1 MSLEAV
7 REAIDSCPETERAAF
22 ARRTRNALA
31 QAILASA
38 LAHDAPA
45 PPEHDAPVDDLRR
58 CVGDEL
64 GGLLAEIYAGGDD
77 WTSRAID
84 ALPPLHALAHA

>member
-7 REAIDSCPETERAAF
+7 RDAIDSCPESEPAVF

-38 LAHDAPA
+38 LAREAPE
-45 PPEHDAPVDDLRR
+45 PPAHEAPVDDLRR

-64 GGLLAEIYAGGDD
+64 GGLLAEIYAGGEE

>member
-1 MSLEAV
+1 MSFDAV
-7 REAIDSCPETERAAF
+7 RDAIDSCPASEPAVF

-38 LAHDAPA
+38 LARDLPD
-45 PPEHDAPVDDLRR
+45 PPVRAAPVDDLRR

-64 GGLLAEIYAGGDD
+64 GVLLAEIYAGGEE

-84 ALPPLHALAHA
+84 ALPPLHALVHA

>member
-7 REAIDSCPETERAAF
+7 RDAIDTCPESETAAF

-31 QAILASA
+31 NAILASA
-38 LAHDAPA
+38 LAREAPE
-45 PPEHDAPVDDLRR
+45 PPAHGAPVAELRR

-64 GGLLAEIYAGGDD
+64 GELLAEIYEGGED

-84 ALPPLHALAHA
+84 ALPPLHALARP

>member
-7 REAIDSCPETERAAF
+7 RDAIDTCPQSEPAAF

-38 LAHDAPA
+38 LARETAG
-45 PPEHDAPVDDLRR
+45 PPRHAAPVDDLRR

-64 GGLLAEIYAGGDD
+64 GTLLAEIYAGGDD

-84 ALPPLHALAHA
+84 ALPPLHALVHA

>member
-7 REAIDSCPETERAAF
+7 RDAIDTCPESEPAVF

-38 LAHDAPA
+38 LARETPE
-45 PPEHDAPVDDLRR
+45 PPLRAAPVDDLRR

-64 GGLLAEIYAGGDD
+64 GGLLAEVYAGGDD

-84 ALPPLHALAHA
+84 ALPPLHALVHA

>member
-1 MSLEAV
+1 MSLDAV
-7 REAIDSCPETERAAF
+7 REAIDSCPESEPAAF

-38 LAHDAPA
+38 LTREAPEPPAHS
-45 PPEHDAPVDDLRR
+45 APVDDLRR

-64 GGLLAEIYAGGDD
+64 GGLLAEIYAGDGD

-84 ALPPLHALAHA
+84 ALPPLHALARA

>member
-7 REAIDSCPETERAAF
+7 RDAIDTCPESEPAVF
-22 ARRTRNALA
+22 ARRTRTALA

-38 LAHDAPA
+38 LARETPE
-45 PPEHDAPVDDLRR
+45 PPVRAAPVEDLRR

-64 GGLLAEIYAGGDD
+64 GGLLAEVYAGGDD

-84 ALPPLHALAHA
+84 ALPPLHALVHA

>member
-7 REAIDSCPETERAAF
+7 RDAIDTCPESETAAF

-31 QAILASA
+31 NAILASA
-38 LAHDAPA
+38 LTHEN
-45 PPEHDAPVDDLRR
+45 PPPPPHAAPVDDLRR

-64 GGLLAEIYAGGDD
+64 GDLLAEIYAGGED

-84 ALPPLHALAHA
+84 ALPPLHALAQP

>member
-1 MSLEAV
+1 MSLQAV
-7 REAIDSCPETERAAF
+7 REAIDSCPESEPVAF

-38 LAHDAPA
+38 LAREAPE
-45 PPEHDAPVDDLRR
+45 PPGHAAPVDDLCR

-64 GGLLAEIYAGGDD
+64 GELLAEIYAGGDD

-84 ALPPLHALAHA
+84 ALPPLHALARA